1 MAKSK
6 TPRAPSLAKKGPR
19 HSGGRKAN
27 GRFHKGTS
35 GNPNGRPRKEKPVA
49 GDELFNVMNQEVMR
63 ADGTMMSAAQM
74 MAMHLVHAG
83 MSDPRIALKLLTA
96 YAERARG
103 AAASATL
110 NESDEDDDILNGLVA
125 RLQRSR
131 ATRPVASEQP
141 DKAGEGDDDE

>member
-1 MAKSK
+1 MAKDK
-6 TPRAPSLAKKGPR
+6 FPRDPSHTRKGPR
-19 HSGGRKAN
+19 DSGGRKAD
-27 GRFHKGTS
+27 GRFNKGTS
-35 GNPNGRPRKEKPVA
+35 GNPNGRPRKERPVA

-74 MAMHLVHAG
+74 MAMQLVHAG
-83 MSDPRIALKLLTA
+83 MSDPRLALKLLMA

>member
-1 MAKSK
+1 MSK
-6 TPRAPSLAKKGPR
+6 DKIPRDPSRAKKGPR
-19 HSGGRKAN
+19 DSGGRKAD

-35 GNPNGRPRKEKPVA
+35 GNPNGRPRKEKSVA
-49 GDELFNVMNQEVMR
+49 GDELFNVMNQEMMR

-83 MSDPRIALKLLTA
+83 MSDPRIALKLLMA